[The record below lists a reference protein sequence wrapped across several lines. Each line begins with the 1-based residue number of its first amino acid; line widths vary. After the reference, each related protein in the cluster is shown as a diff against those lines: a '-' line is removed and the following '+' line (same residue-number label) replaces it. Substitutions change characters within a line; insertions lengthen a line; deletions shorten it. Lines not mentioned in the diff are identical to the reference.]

1 LRAIAVLLFI
11 TTLQFPARAA
21 WADQID
27 SLSKTLENDPSEK
40 ARISA
45 GLALA
50 KRNDPRSLAP
60 FIRALTDQS
69 HVVRGLAA
77 TALGHLGD
85 LRAIPALEKALS
97 DDNETVRNRARAAID
112 LLRPRPRGDSE
123 LTAGPVP
130 TRARITPREPPIR
143 GRLHV
148 VVNQMGVKAR
158 SAHYLTGRMR
168 DLVVSE
174 LASAPDV
181 SIDGDGDSLHQFIVD
196 GSITRLSRDTNGPWT
211 EITCEVTITVSNSR
225 GAILSIVSGGAT
237 VQTSRGASLSRP
249 VEEALQAEALDNAV
263 RGAHENLYSFL
274 MRQGGGAK

>member
-1 LRAIAVLLFI
+1 MRAIAVLLF
-11 TTLQFPARAA
+11 TLNFAARVA

-27 SLSKTLENDPSEK
+27 SLARTLENDPSEK
-40 ARISA
+40 ARIAA
-45 GLALA
+45 GLALG
-50 KRNDPRSLAP
+50 RRSDPRSLSA
-60 FIRALTDQS
+60 FIRALSDPS
-69 HVVRGLAA
+69 HVVRALAA

-97 DDNETVRNRARAAID
+97 DGSESVRSRAREALA
-112 LLRPRPRGDSE
+112 LLRPRPYLESD

-130 TRARITPREPPIR
+130 TRARITPREPPLR

-148 VVNQMGVKAR
+148 VVKQMAVKTPAAQFL
-158 SAHYLTGRMR
+158 SGRMR

-174 LASAPDV
+174 LASAPEV
-181 SIDGDGDSLHQFIVD
+181 SVDGDGDSMHQFIVD
-196 GSITRLSRDTNGPWT
+196 GSITRLSRDESGPWT
-211 EITCEVTITVSNSR
+211 EITCEVKITISNSR
-225 GAILSIVSGGAT
+225 GALLSIVSGGAT
-237 VQTSRGASLSRP
+237 VQTPRGSSLSRS